1 MKKVL
6 QFPLLFALLI
16 LVLTACEPLSHAA
29 GGAPTEVIPVTPQ
42 SAVPQ
47 TTAREAQVLS
57 VEIRYSQM
65 DPNQV
70 NAFVH
75 GNLSDSCSTLQDPQI
90 NFESG
95 TFHIKIMAISP
106 TDRGCIQIITPYEQT
121 FALDTANLTP
131 GTYTVIANGIST
143 TFNFPAQIGQPISS
157 LRVVV
162 QASDGSLQVVNLEVP
177 LNSTARPTFN
187 NFLPSG
193 GGAEGAVYVLDS
205 NRGKAVVTN
214 GNGFHDLV
222 FVQSPTTY
230 GLAVFQGDANNQSRL
245 AWATQNYGGDT
256 SSTIKISSL
265 DGTVFDTLL
274 TQDATNPPSQ
284 LMAQFF
290 SPDGQ
295 WLYFSKEPIGLGGYI
310 LFGGASNLY
319 KINITTKEVVE
330 LIPQGPTDGPQA
342 CLEAISAD
350 FRYVADHCAQNAIT
364 IRDLSSGGKTTI
376 QPPADLT
383 GYKFVGSA
391 RFSPDGSRL
400 AFALA
405 KGDQEAEQGW
415 VAVSDS
421 TSGGSKMI
429 LASQAGTYYTVA
441 GWLDDQT
448 LLVQST
454 NPLDCSPYCKSVLWT
469 LRADG
474 TEAQP
479 AAEGSFLTAVP
490 NDAIIQLPADAA
502 PTPEAT
508 QTKTFSSDTYHY
520 QFSYPADWK
529 IQVNTA
535 IPPGAGSN
543 PEYVTVTV
551 NDGSNLPQIA
561 VEVLTDAPPML
572 GYEDC
577 VKNFIF
583 HDLPACQISLPA
595 GQNPAMELWIFQNG
609 TANFYIAMAYQ
620 DPNSSMQQFNDFVS
634 SFEFTQYDATPTAA
648 TGCQDA
654 AQYITDDGLDGT
666 TYSPNTPFTK
676 TWTVKN
682 TGTCTWDSRYMV
694 FQISGAFMT
703 QSPGYWI
710 VPQGQTVEPGQTVDI
725 SVGMTSPVENGNYRS
740 YWGLKNADGQVMPIE
755 GGANGNSFYVKL
767 KVDNGEVPSGEVTA
781 TAIDIVPEQG
791 SGIAC
796 SAGSTYFV
804 HAYITTDGP
813 TTASYEIGSTAGQI
827 PAGYFEDNYGLSSSV
842 SGIVVLDQADTKTIN
857 LRFVGPYPHPD
868 DITVN
873 LRVNGGEWLNTK
885 LYCP

>member
-1 MKKVL
+1 MKRN
-6 QFPLLFALLI
+6 LLI
-16 LVLTACEPLSHAA
+16 TSMFGLLVLVLSACAPASHAA
-29 GGAPTEVIPVTPQ
+29 GGASTEVISATPQ

-47 TTAREAQVLS
+47 TTAREAQVQS
-57 VEIRYSQM
+57 VVVQFSKIG
-65 DPNQV
+65 PGQV
-70 NAFVH
+70 WAIVR
-75 GNLSDSCSTLQDPQI
+75 GNLSESCATLTDPQI
-90 NFESG
+90 SYAAN
-95 TFHIKIMAISP
+95 TFQIKVLSISP
-106 TDRGCIQIITPYEQT
+106 TDRGCIQITTPYQQ
-121 FALDTANLTP
+121 AVSLDTANLTP
-131 GTYTVIANGIST
+131 GTYTVVANGIST
-143 TFNFPAQIGQPISS
+143 SFNFPAEIGQYSS

-162 QASDGSLQVVNLEVP
+162 LASDGTLQVANLEVS
-177 LNSTARPTFN
+177 LNPTARPTFN

-193 GGAEGAVYVLDS
+193 GGAVGAAYVLDS
-205 NRGKAVVTN
+205 NLGKAVVTD
-214 GNGFHDLV
+214 GNGMHDLS
-222 FVQSPTTY
+222 FIERPTTY
-230 GLAVFQGDANNQSRL
+230 GLAVYTGSVDGQPRL
-245 AWATQNYGGDT
+245 AWGTGYTQSYQNSTLQISAT
-256 SSTIKISSL
+256 
-265 DGTVFDTLL
+265 DGSGLETLL
-274 TQDATNPPSQ
+274 TQNVSDPLLQ
-284 LMAQFF
+284 LVAEFW
-290 SPDGQ
+290 SADGQ
-295 WLYFSKEPIGLGGYI
+295 SLYFSKEPMGLGGYI

-319 KINITTKEVVE
+319 KINIATKEVSEV
-330 LIPQGPTDGPQA
+330 IPLGPTDGPQA
-342 CLEAISAD
+342 CLDAISAD

-364 IRDLSSGGKTTI
+364 IRDLSSGGNTTI

-400 AFALA
+400 AFAVA

-429 LASQAGTYYTVA
+429 LASQSGSYYTVA
-441 GWLDDQT
+441 GWLDDET

-474 TEAQP
+474 SEAQP
-479 AAEGSFLTAVP
+479 AAEGSFLAAIP
-490 NDAIIQLPADAA
+490 NDAIIQLPADVA

-535 IPPGAGSN
+535 LPPGAGSN

-595 GQNPAMELWIFQNG
+595 GQNPATELWIFQNG

-634 SFEFTQYDATPTAA
+634 SFEFTQYDASPTAA

-666 TYSPNTPFTK
+666 TYSPNTAFTK

-694 FQISGAFMT
+694 YQISGVYMT
-703 QSPGYWI
+703 QQPGYWI
-710 VPQGQTVEPGQTVDI
+710 VPQGQTVAPGQTVEI
-725 SVGMTSPVENGNYRS
+725 SVGMTSPVDNGSYKS

-781 TAIDIVPEQG
+781 TSVDIVPEQG
-791 SGIAC
+791 SGDAC

-827 PAGYFEDNYGLSSSV
+827 PAGYFADNGELSYYV
-842 SGIVVLDQADTKTIN
+842 TGTLVFDQAGTKTIN

-873 LRVNGGEWLNTK
+873 LRVNGGEWINVK